1 VTSWRRVTLVLFS
14 LAIPVVAQDST
25 TAVVVKR
32 HPVPFAIGERAEYNL
47 KYGFIHAGVAVTEVL
62 AIDSIR
68 DRQAW
73 HTVFRL
79 RAGIPGF
86 RVNDRFD
93 SWMDVTNLAS
103 LRHWQDLDEGPNERE
118 RKYEIYPERREYV
131 YGTQDPQPSVE
142 LPLDDGSFIYFLR
155 TIELEVGKVYE
166 FDRYF
171 RPDRNPVRI
180 QVLRRERIK
189 VPAGTF
195 NTIVVKPIIKTRGV
209 FAENGRAE
217 VWLTDDSLRLMVQMK
232 THVKFG
238 TLGLYLRSYQPAT
251 KIDSVRRDTV
261 RHDSTRRD
269 STKPDTGAVR

>member
-1 VTSWRRVTLVLFS
+1 MRGWR
-14 LAIPVVAQDST
+14 AVVAMLLAFPVGAQDGLSRPDVR
-25 TAVVVKR
+25 VVV
-32 HPVPFAIGERAEYNL
+32 PFGVGERAEYNL
-47 KYGFIHAGVAVTEVL
+47 KYGFLHAGVAVTEVL

-79 RAGIPGF
+79 RGGIPGF

-93 SWMDVTNLAS
+93 SWMDITNLAS

-118 RKYEIYPERREYV
+118 RKFEIYPDRREYV
-131 YGTQDPQPSVE
+131 DGTRDPQPSVE

-155 TIELEVGKVYE
+155 TIELEVGKTYS

-217 VWLTDDSLRLMVQMK
+217 VWLSDDSSRLMIQMK

-238 TLGLYLRSYQPAT
+238 TLSLYLRAFQPA
-251 KIDSVRRDTV
+251 RMDTV
-261 RHDSTRRD
+261 RSDTTRRD
-269 STKPDTGAVR
+269 STKRDTTKPDTGAVR